1 MMRTATKRS
10 ALKSSLDE
18 AEEYE
23 DPLLDDDDGAPNA
36 KRRPWNPDEDEQLR
50 SLVDQYGIKS
60 WAQIATNLTNR
71 NGKQCRERW
80 RNHLRPQ
87 LNKGEWSVQED
98 IDIWDKVQEMGTKW
112 AQISELYMSQRT
124 DNDIKNRWNSIIRKQ
139 QHPAGR
145 DWLPE
150 ENEARAVILGSASR
164 TLAGKKQPATSSED
178 GVTQPPRKRPRQV
191 PRLQGNGASGPR
203 AASFDGSGDGMGSA
217 VAARLS
223 SGEEDSP
230 QPGRKLFGSPVL
242 GEDGDVDVEPE
253 PMQLSGFEAE
263 QAAAAVAEEFGRQM
277 GGKAKAAA
285 DAAEAEARA
294 ADAEIEFSPGGQAE
308 ACRMLVGGEISA
320 DNFDV
325 DAFLPLAN
333 ATVASPSQIS
343 SPVGSSKVR
352 SRLQSRLQSRP
363 NLASNLASQVRPIS
377 RLGAP
382 SAGSVLFGNT
392 TSAPEWYDQD
402 LDTSLSPILTPS
414 LRHQLRALIGGTKSP
429 HGRSP
434 HGRSPL
440 TAALL
445 ESLARTPGSSS
456 AAAAAAA
463 VAAAI
468 AAGGSASA
476 AAPAA
481 AAPAA
486 AAPAAAANAAT
497 SVPVPVTTPS
507 AGRASHL
514 LGAINGVSCAI
525 TGAVSSAFNVA
536 ALNLA
541 RGSSSNSYSPS
552 AMAAAATAAAAAAA
566 PASSGASTAAATAAA
581 AAAAAAAAHAAA
593 TAANS
598 PAPLAT
604 LTNVVSLSG
613 HVPMA
618 TATAMPILPAPG
630 LVLPPAPPMSSA

>member
-203 AASFDGSGDGMGSA
+203 AASFDGSGDGVGSA

-294 ADAEIEFSPGGQAE
+294 ADAEMEFSPGGQAE

-352 SRLQSRLQSRP
+352 
-363 NLASNLASQVRPIS
+363 PIS

-382 SAGSVLFGNT
+382 SAGSILFGNT

-456 AAAAAAA
+456 TAAAAAA

-486 AAPAAAANAAT
+486 AANAAT
-497 SVPVPVTTPS
+497 SVPVPVTAPS

-514 LGAINGVSCAI
+514 LGAINGVPCAI

-613 HVPMA
+613 HVPVPMA
-618 TATAMPILPAPG
+618 TATAVPILPAPG

>member
-1 MMRTATKRS
+1 MLRTASKRS

-50 SLVDQYGIKS
+50 SLVDQFGIKS

-164 TLAGKKQPATSSED
+164 TLAGKKQPAPSSED

-203 AASFDGSGDGMGSA
+203 AASFDGSGDGVGSA

-253 PMQLSGFEAE
+253 PLQLSGFEAE

-294 ADAEIEFSPGGQAE
+294 ADAEIQFSPGGQAE

-352 SRLQSRLQSRP
+352 P
-363 NLASNLASQVRPIS
+363 VS

-382 SAGSVLFGNT
+382 SAGSILFGNT

-476 AAPAA
+476 AAPAS
-481 AAPAA
+481 
-486 AAPAAAANAAT
+486 AANAAT
-497 SVPVPVTTPS
+497 SVPVPS

-514 LGAINGVSCAI
+514 LGAINGVSTAI

-541 RGSSSNSYSPS
+541 RGSSSSNSYNPS

-613 HVPMA
+613 HHMPVPMA
-618 TATAMPILPAPG
+618 AFTAVPILPAPG

>member
-1 MMRTATKRS
+1 
-10 ALKSSLDE
+10 
-18 AEEYE
+18 
-23 DPLLDDDDGAPNA
+23 
-36 KRRPWNPDEDEQLR
+36 
-50 SLVDQYGIKS
+50 
-60 WAQIATNLTNR
+60 
-71 NGKQCRERW
+71 
-80 RNHLRPQ
+80 
-87 LNKGEWSVQED
+87 
-98 IDIWDKVQEMGTKW
+98 
-112 AQISELYMSQRT
+112 
-124 DNDIKNRWNSIIRKQ
+124 
-139 QHPAGR
+139 
-145 DWLPE
+145 
-150 ENEARAVILGSASR
+150 
-164 TLAGKKQPATSSED
+164 
-178 GVTQPPRKRPRQV
+178 V

-382 SAGSVLFGNT
+382 SAGSILFGNT

>member
-352 SRLQSRLQSRP
+352 SR
-363 NLASNLASQVRPIS
+363 PIS

-497 SVPVPVTTPS
+497 SVPVPVTTSAS

>member
-1 MMRTATKRS
+1 MLRTASKRS

-50 SLVDQYGIKS
+50 SLVDQFGIKS

-164 TLAGKKQPATSSED
+164 TLAGKKQPAPSSED

-203 AASFDGSGDGMGSA
+203 AASFDGSGDGVGSA

-253 PMQLSGFEAE
+253 PLQLSGFEAE

-294 ADAEIEFSPGGQAE
+294 ADAEIQFSPGGQAE

-352 SRLQSRLQSRP
+352 P
-363 NLASNLASQVRPIS
+363 VS

-382 SAGSVLFGNT
+382 SAGSILFGNT

-481 AAPAA
+481 AA
-486 AAPAAAANAAT
+486 NAAT
-497 SVPVPVTTPS
+497 SVPVPS

-613 HVPMA
+613 HHMPVPMA
-618 TATAMPILPAPG
+618 AFTAVPILPAPG